1 LPNAEVKIILLLR
14 EKAVLKQ
21 KYLPRIV
28 DKVLDTALK
37 ASGAVLIEGPK
48 WCGKTRT
55 AEEKAAS
62 TIYMQD
68 PDHTASYLQA
78 ADIKPSLLLDGDTPH
93 LIDEWQM
100 APVLWDAVRF
110 AVDKR
115 GETGQF
121 ILTGSAVPKDNAVKH
136 TGTGRISRMIM
147 RPMSLFESLESTGK
161 ISLKSLFDGTAK
173 RKNGHSSLTIEGLAF
188 ALIRGGWPAS
198 VGQKE
203 SVALKQVYDYVDAV
217 INIDVSRVD
226 GVEKSPARFRALMRS
241 LARNVSTTASLTTI
255 HQDIAADEQ
264 TISEK
269 TISAYIN
276 ALRRIF
282 VIEDLPA
289 WNPAMRSKT
298 ALRAAPKRH
307 FVDPS
312 IAAAVLR
319 ANSENLL
326 QDFNTFGL
334 LFESLCIRDLRV
346 YAQAID
352 GEVFHYRDKSGLEA
366 DAIVHLK
373 DGRWGAVEV
382 KMGAKEIEKA
392 AENLKILCEKIN
404 LDKMKKPSFL
414 MVLTATELG
423 YQRDDGV
430 YIVPIGCLRD

>member
-1 LPNAEVKIILLLR
+1 M
-14 EKAVLKQ
+14 KQ
-21 KYLPRIV
+21 KYMPRIA
-28 DKVLDTALK
+28 DKVLDKALE

-55 AEEKAAS
+55 AEEKAAGAL
-62 TIYMQD
+62 YMQD
-68 PDHTASYLQA
+68 PDRADSYMKT
-78 ADIKPSLLLDGDTPH
+78 ADIKPSLLLKGDTPR
-93 LIDEWQM
+93 LIDEWQTS
-100 APVLWDAVRF
+100 PVLWDAVRF
-110 AVDKR
+110 TVDQR
-115 GETGQF
+115 GEKGQF
-121 ILTGSAVPKDNAVKH
+121 ILTGSAGSKDNTIKH
-136 TGTGRISRMIM
+136 TGTDRISRMLM
-147 RPMSLFESLESTGK
+147 RPMSLFESLESNGTV
-161 ISLKSLFDGTAK
+161 SLKLLFDGTA
-173 RKNGHSSLTIEGLAF
+173 GEVGSHSSLTLEKLAS

-198 VGQKE
+198 VKQSGFIEASQ
-203 SVALKQVYDYVDAV
+203 SAALRQVHDYVDAV

-226 GVEKSPARFRALMRS
+226 GVEKSPMRLRALMRS
-241 LARNVSTTASLTTI
+241 LARNVSTTASIKKI
-255 HQDIAADEQ
+255 HKDIAADEE

-269 TISAYIN
+269 TISAYIK

-298 ALRAAPKRH
+298 ALRTAPKRH

-319 ANSENLL
+319 ANSDCLL

-334 LFESLCIRDLRV
+334 LFESLCIRDLRI

-382 KMGAKEIEKA
+382 KMGTKEIEKA
-392 AENLKILCEKIN
+392 AKNLKILRDKIN
-404 LDKMKKPSFL
+404 LDKMKEPSFL
-414 MVLTATELG
+414 MVLTVGELG
-423 YQRDDGV
+423 YQQDDGV